1 LVLNHIVLRNKILFF
16 TALATV
22 FLICA
27 PVIFAILTFPNV
39 INNLGNF
46 REISSVG
53 IENSKSILGF
63 ASDKKY
69 LLVFQNS
76 AEARGTGGIIG
87 AYAVVNFHK
96 GVLTVER
103 KGSNAELQ
111 HSSKLPIDLG
121 SEYFDLYGNDPAI
134 WQNSN
139 ESPHFPYGAKIWL
152 SLWKKQ
158 SGQTLDGVISVDPEA
173 ISYVLSIL
181 GPVTL
186 PSGEIINSANV
197 VEKTLS
203 TSYVR
208 FAQENNKRKD
218 FLVEIMSLVLNK
230 LSRTNTL
237 EKLKVANALMN
248 PYTQHRLL
256 FYSTNP
262 TTQAAIEKTQ
272 FGGVLSNSINNE
284 FRVVILNTSGN
295 KMDYYLDKNISL
307 RSMTCSKERKT
318 KLVATLTNA
327 YDGIKAL
334 PNYVWG
340 RLDVNKPEGLGGSYG
355 FYAFVYGPTNATL
368 FTLDIDKE
376 VDALLAIT
384 QERDRPLALIKVDL
398 APQGSEKIT
407 AVFLGGKGELT
418 YHRQPSVRP
427 DRVKIQD
434 NC

>member
-1 LVLNHIVLRNKILFF
+1 MNHIILRHKTLFF
-16 TALATV
+16 TALATTL
-22 FLICA
+22 LISA
-27 PVIFAILTFPNV
+27 PIIFAVVTFPNF
-39 INNLGNF
+39 INNLGNI
-46 REISSVG
+46 REISSIG

-63 ASDKKY
+63 AGDKKY

-87 AYAVVNFHK
+87 AYAIINFHK
-96 GVLTVER
+96 GALSVER

-121 SEYFDLYGNDPAI
+121 DEYFNLYGNDPAI

-152 SLWKKQ
+152 SLWKNQ
-158 SGQTLDGVISVDPEA
+158 FSQTLDGVISVDPKA

-181 GPVTL
+181 GPVIL
-186 PSGEIINSANV
+186 PGGEIINSSNV

-203 TSYVR
+203 TSYAR
-208 FAQENNKRKD
+208 FAQDNNRRKD
-218 FLVEIMSLVLNK
+218 LLVEIMSLVLNK
-230 LSRTNTL
+230 LSSTNSL
-237 EKLKVANALMN
+237 EKLKVGNALMN
-248 PYTQHRLL
+248 SYTQNRLL

-272 FGGVLSNSINNE
+272 FGGVLSNSVNNE

-295 KMDYYLDKNISL
+295 KMDYYLGKNISL
-307 RSMTCSKERKT
+307 RSTTCSKERKT
-318 KLVATLTNA
+318 ELVVTLTNT
-327 YDGIKAL
+327 YDGIEPL

-355 FYAFVYGPTNATL
+355 FYVFIYGPTNATI
-368 FTLDIDKE
+368 FTLDIAKE
-376 VDALLAIT
+376 VDGLLAIT
-384 QERDRPLALIKVDL
+384 QERDRPLAIIKLDL
-398 APQGSEKIT
+398 APVGSEKIS
-407 AVFLGGKGELT
+407 AVFLGGEGKLT
-418 YHRQPSVRP
+418 YHQQPSVRP
-427 DRVKIQD
+427 DKVKIQD